1 MTSPYSAAL
10 TVPASPRSIAT
21 PCVKVCMVDP
31 ASGFCLGCGR
41 TLAEIAQWARFTPE
55 AREAI
60 MGGLGARLDGL
71 AAQGKL

>member
-1 MTSPYSAAL
+1 
-10 TVPASPRSIAT
+10 
-21 PCVKVCMVDP
+21 MVDP